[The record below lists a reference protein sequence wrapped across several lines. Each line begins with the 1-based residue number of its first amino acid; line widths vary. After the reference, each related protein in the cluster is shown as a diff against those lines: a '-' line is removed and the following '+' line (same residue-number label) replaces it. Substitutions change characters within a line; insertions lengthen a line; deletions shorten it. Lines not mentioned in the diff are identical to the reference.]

1 MTTKLILG
9 PILAHLAQ
17 IRAPPPPIFF
27 AGFTSSSS

>member
-17 IRAPPPPIFF
+17 IRSPPRIFF